1 MLSGSSKENNLG
13 KARFETPGILVGMPA
28 VHWGAD
34 NQTRLLSSELK
45 LFSIFDGGEIMNRI
59 LAIAVAVLFLCSSC
73 ATVKKPEVEELPS
86 RQPQVSKVLQEET
99 PKRFLKRKVAIA
111 RFTNE
116 TKQGQIFFLENFNKE
131 GDRMGKQAVDILSAR
146 LAATDKFILFER
158 TDIEKIEREL
168 KMGGLPGL
176 NIQADY
182 LIIGSISEFG
192 RKETGEVG
200 IFSRTKKV
208 NIRLIDIYTGQVIYS
223 EEGGGEAFSEAGT
236 VLGVGGRA
244 GYDSTLTDKA
254 ISAAI
259 SKLTNNLVENLL
271 ERPWRSYIL
280 AFQNGNYIIAG
291 GKSQGIKEGDFFGVY
306 QRGNR
311 VLNPQT
317 TMYIELPG
325 TLLGTIKVQNLV
337 GKDPSNEIC
346 MCSVQSGTIPTAG
359 FETIYIQ
366 ELTK

>member
-1 MLSGSSKENNLG
+1 MCPIFVLFV
-13 KARFETPGILVGMPA
+13 A
-28 VHWGAD
+28 
-34 NQTRLLSSELK
+34 LLS
-45 LFSIFDGGEIMNRI
+45 
-59 LAIAVAVLFLCSSC
+59 LCLSC

-116 TKQGQIFFLENFNKE
+116 TKQGQVFFLENFNKE

-158 TDIEKIEREL
+158 ADIEKIEREL
-168 KMGGLPGL
+168 KVGGLAGL
-176 NIQADY
+176 NVQADY
-182 LIIGSISEFG
+182 LIVGSISEFG

-200 IFSRTKKV
+200 IFSRTKRQTAYAKV
-208 NIRLIDIYTGQVIYS
+208 NVRLIDIYTGQVIYS
-223 EEGGGEAFSEAGT
+223 EEGSGEAFSEAGT
-236 VLGVGGRA
+236 VLGVGGQA
-244 GYDSTLTDKA
+244 GYDSTLNDKA

-271 ERPWRSYIL
+271 EKPWRSFVL
-280 AFQNGNYIIAG
+280 AYQDGNYIIAG
-291 GKSQGIKEGDFFGVY
+291 GRSQGIREDDLFGVY
-306 QRGNR
+306 RKGNR
-311 VLNPQT
+311 ILNPQT
-317 TMYIELPG
+317 NMYIELPG

-346 MCSVQSGTIPTAG
+346 ICSVQNGTIPTAG
-359 FETIYIQ
+359 FEAIYVQ
-366 ELTK
+366 ELSK